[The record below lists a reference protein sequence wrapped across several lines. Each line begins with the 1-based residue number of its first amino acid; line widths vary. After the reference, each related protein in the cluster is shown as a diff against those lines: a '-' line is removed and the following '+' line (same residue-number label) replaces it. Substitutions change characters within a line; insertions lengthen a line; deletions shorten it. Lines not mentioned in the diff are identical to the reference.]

1 MKTLII
7 HPDDRSTDFL
17 RPIYQ
22 NIKGATVLTKN
33 ISKDRLEKE
42 IKSHDQIMMMGH
54 GSPSGLFSMSK
65 IGEGTFIVGEKQV
78 PLLRNKHCIFIW
90 CNADQFVRRHH
101 LKGLYTGMFISEVG
115 EANHCG
121 VPADQE
127 TVDTSN
133 SRFADLLGSVLTE
146 ASADYDHIF
155 EHVKNSYGELAT
167 INEIANYNNQRWYF
181 EPRVRASDT
190 FNLSL
195 ASNKNDKNMFKKFDQ
210 FMDRAMG
217 KKWVRITLFTVLIVH
232 TILACIGWIVLAVV
246 FG

>member
-17 RPIYQ
+17 RPIYK

-33 ISKDRLEKE
+33 ISEKQLKE
-42 IKSHDQIMMMGH
+42 KIQSHDQILMMGH

-65 IGEGTFIVGEKQV
+65 IGGGIFIIGEKQV

-90 CNADQFVRRHH
+90 CNADQFVRRHQ

-115 EANHCG
+115 ESIYCG
-121 VPADQE
+121 VPANQE

-133 SRFADLLGSVLTE
+133 SRFADLLGGVLTE
-146 ASADYDHIF
+146 TSADYDFIWG
-155 EHVKNSYGELAT
+155 HVKNSYGKLAT
-167 INEIANYNNQRWYF
+167 VNEIASYNNQRWYF
-181 EPRVRASDT
+181 EPKVRTSDT

-210 FMDRAMG
+210 FMDRAMD